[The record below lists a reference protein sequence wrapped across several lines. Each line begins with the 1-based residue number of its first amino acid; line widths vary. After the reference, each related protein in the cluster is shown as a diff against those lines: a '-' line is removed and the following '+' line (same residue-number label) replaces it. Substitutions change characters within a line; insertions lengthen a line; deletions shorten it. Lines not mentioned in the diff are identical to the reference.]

1 MAKQGIFG
9 RKNLFWK
16 EYFREPSQ
24 NKLSYESM
32 WLQPSSHNPCWVHQ
46 EMKRR
51 SQEKHGKEMSHGIQ
65 KEYYTFIDS
74 LKACAKKKNLC
85 EGTKLHAD
93 LLENGLLEKCPYIAS
108 ALIHMYCKCGVLSEA
123 QKVLEKLQFRD
134 VVTWSALISGY
145 AQHGQGHIALHCFEK
160 MQKEGIHPDEITFS
174 CILKAC
180 GITGALNKGEIIHE
194 EIARR
199 GFLEKNIVLGNALVD
214 MYAKCGN
221 LEKAQKV
228 LEDLPF
234 RDVISWNSLISGY
247 AQHGQGYESLYCFE
261 KMQREGISPNLVT
274 FICILQGCG
283 SLRDVKYGIKIHEE
297 IMSRGLLGKD
307 IVLGTALVDMYVK
320 CGMLTKAKEV
330 LEELPNRN
338 AVCWNA
344 LITGYVHEGMF
355 RETLLCFDQMR
366 SEGLGPDPVTCI
378 CILKACANTR
388 AIDKGKQIHD
398 HIANRGWLEKDI
410 VLSTALVDMYSKCS
424 MLSKARETLKE
435 LHIRDVVS
443 WNALID
449 GYAEQGQCHEALDCV
464 RLMKMEGASP
474 NAITFTCILKACAKT
489 GSTEK
494 GKQIH
499 NEIESMGL
507 LMKDSS
513 LGTALVDMYAKCG
526 MLAKAQE
533 VLEKL
538 PLRSQVS
545 WSALIAGYAQQ
556 GQGKKALQCFKQMQN
571 EGFFPN
577 AVTILSVLSACSHS
591 GLLDEAQ
598 MVFGDMTKKYGI
610 SPTLEHHTCMVLVF
624 GCAGEFDK
632 ATSVIQVMPVLS
644 DTAVWLALLG
654 SCRKWGNVELGTL
667 AFDQTLQLEK
677 TCGAAY
683 VLMANIFAAAGMQKD
698 AESVEAMR
706 LKYAD
711 WKVQGNSMWVDASGI
726 VHSFS
731 CRGRKHAQI
740 KEMYAKFE
748 AISLKLSQEGY
759 LPSMLGVL
767 ENTYNDGPCDHSG
780 RLAIACALINTVQE
794 ETIHVTTNKA
804 LCDECHIAAS
814 LISKI
819 EKRKLMIQDPNNLH
833 VFQNKEC

>member
-1 MAKQGIFG
+1 MARPCQSLFRYPLYGTLHNRNFMANIGSKLDETYDRETGHE
-9 RKNLFWK
+9 NL
-16 EYFREPSQ
+16 Q
-24 NKLSYESM
+24 ESF
-32 WLQPSSHNPCWVHQ
+32 
-46 EMKRR
+46 
-51 SQEKHGKEMSHGIQ
+51 
-65 KEYYTFIDS
+65 TFVAS
-74 LKACAKKKNLC
+74 LKDCAKKKDISR
-85 EGTKLHAD
+85 GIKLHANVVK
-93 LLENGLLEKCPYIAS
+93 LGLLERSPYLAS
-108 ALIHMYCKCGVLSEA
+108 ALI
-123 QKVLEKLQFRD
+123 
-134 VVTWSALISGY
+134 
-145 AQHGQGHIALHCFEK
+145 
-160 MQKEGIHPDEITFS
+160 
-174 CILKAC
+174 
-180 GITGALNKGEIIHE
+180 N
-194 EIARR
+194 
-199 GFLEKNIVLGNALVD
+199 
-214 MYAKCGN
+214 
-221 LEKAQKV
+221 
-228 LEDLPF
+228 
-234 RDVISWNSLISGY
+234 
-247 AQHGQGYESLYCFE
+247 
-261 KMQREGISPNLVT
+261 
-274 FICILQGCG
+274 
-283 SLRDVKYGIKIHEE
+283 
-297 IMSRGLLGKD
+297 
-307 IVLGTALVDMYVK
+307 
-320 CGMLTKAKEV
+320 
-330 LEELPNRN
+330 
-338 AVCWNA
+338 
-344 LITGYVHEGMF
+344 
-355 RETLLCFDQMR
+355 
-366 SEGLGPDPVTCI
+366 
-378 CILKACANTR
+378 
-388 AIDKGKQIHD
+388 
-398 HIANRGWLEKDI
+398 
-410 VLSTALVDMYSKCS
+410 
-424 MLSKARETLKE
+424 
-435 LHIRDVVS
+435 
-443 WNALID
+443 
-449 GYAEQGQCHEALDCV
+449 
-464 RLMKMEGASP
+464 
-474 NAITFTCILKACAKT
+474 
-489 GSTEK
+489 
-494 GKQIH
+494 
-499 NEIESMGL
+499 
-507 LMKDSS
+507 
-513 LGTALVDMYAKCG
+513 MYAKCG

-556 GQGKKALQCFKQMQN
+556 GQGEKALQCFKQMQN
-571 EGFFPN
+571 EGVSPN

-598 MVFGDMTKKYGI
+598 MVFGEMTKKYGI

-644 DTAVWLALLG
+644 DPAVWLALLG

-767 ENTYNDGPCDHSG
+767 ENAYNDGPCDHSG

-819 EKRKLMIQDPNNLH
+819 EKRNLMIQDPNNLH
-833 VFQNKEC
+833 VFQNEEC